1 MSPSD
6 AAALAA
12 AAATLAVAWRRRWL
26 APGAVVA
33 AAVLGLALW
42 WGSGPVGVGLLL
54 FFFVTAS
61 VLTRL
66 TRGRRTDGPPGRR
79 RQAPTPAPPPGPSSN
94 LFEEGASE
102 GVPVDEAAGG
112 SRRGTR
118 QVLANGG
125 VAAAAALLGAWGWLP
140 GAGAALAGALAAAT
154 ADTWASELGRRAAG
168 PTRLVT
174 TWEPVEP
181 GRSGGVSAA
190 GTLAG
195 LAGAALLGLVHG
207 LLVGSASL
215 GGAVGGALAAGTAG
229 MGLDSLLGASAEG
242 RIRWVDND
250 AVNLA
255 GTLLGAA
262 VGWLV
267 ARGAG

>member
-1 MSPSD
+1 MTPSD
-6 AAALAA
+6 AAALSAA
-12 AAATLAVAWRRRWL
+12 AAALALAWRRRWL
-26 APGAVVA
+26 APGAVVVA
-33 AAVLGLALW
+33 AALGLALW
-42 WGSGPVGVGLLL
+42 WGAGPVGVALLL

-61 VLTRL
+61 ALTRL
-66 TRGRRTDGPPGRR
+66 TRGRRTDPRP
-79 RQAPTPAPPPGPSSN
+79 
-94 LFEEGASE
+94 EGA
-102 GVPVDEAAGG
+102 GADEAAAGT
-112 SRRGTR
+112 RRGTR

-154 ADTWASELGRRAAG
+154 ADTWASELGRWAAG
-168 PTRLVT
+168 PTRMVT
-174 TWEPVEP
+174 TWERVEP

-195 LAGAALLGLVHG
+195 LAGAALLGLVRG
-207 LLVGSASL
+207 LLPGASL
-215 GGAVGGALAAGTAG
+215 AAAVGAALAAGGAG

-242 RIRWVDND
+242 RMRWVDND
-250 AVNLA
+250 VVNLA

-267 ARGAG
+267 ARCAG

>member
-1 MSPSD
+1 VSPSD

-12 AAATLAVAWRRRWL
+12 AAATLALAWRRSWL
-26 APGAVVA
+26 APGAVIA
-33 AAVLGLALW
+33 GAVLGLALW
-42 WGSGPVGVGLLL
+42 WGAGPVGAGLLL

-61 VLTRL
+61 VLTRV
-66 TRGRRTDGPPGRR
+66 TRGRRTGGRR
-79 RQAPTPAPPPGPSSN
+79 EAPPSPRRSSTPV
-94 LFEEGASE
+94 EEGLSGGEAA
-102 GVPVDEAAGG
+102 DEAAGG
-112 SRRGTR
+112 TRRGTR

-140 GAGAALAGALAAAT
+140 GAGAAVAGALAAAT
-154 ADTWASELGRRAAG
+154 ADTWASELGRWAAG

-174 TWEPVEP
+174 TWERVEP
-181 GRSGGVSAA
+181 GRSGGVSGA

-195 LAGAALLGLVHG
+195 LVGAALLGVVHG
-207 LLVGSASL
+207 LLLGSPPFGRAL
-215 GGAVGGALAAGTAG
+215 GPALAAGAAG

-242 RIRWVDND
+242 RIRRVDND
-250 AVNLA
+250 VVNLA